1 MSKTK
6 ESVQKYLIK
15 RLVNNNFSFTTVG
28 MGLAIVASWVLFS
41 KEILVKPSVIVWA
54 GIIMTGA
61 GIGACLDWMQYMFE
75 KYIE

>member
-28 MGLAIVASWVLFS
+28 MGLAIVVAWVLFS
-41 KEILVKPSVIVWA
+41 KEILVRPSVVVWA

-61 GIGACLDWMQYMFE
+61 GIGAFLDWMQYMFD